1 MIIPRLTR
9 NIERQQIC
17 IKMIDGKDV
26 EILAVC
32 SFVGIRLYFLSFVPP
47 DSVDVS
53 FKITILNEPCNYVLF
68 KGRNSA

>member
-32 SFVGIRLYFLSFVPP
+32 SYVGIWL
-47 DSVDVS
+47 
-53 FKITILNEPCNYVLF
+53 
-68 KGRNSA
+68 